1 MNRYHIRIDGIVPS
15 KSYTYQELV
24 TMGLFDL
31 DDKSMNGI
39 EIKNTMHSLFSP
51 LKSYN
56 FPERQS
62 SRSRLGHI
70 DEYGQIHINTTSKS
84 GRNKGAYIDEYGQIV
99 RPSVTNTPRPASS
112 NTQTS
117 SPRANSSSEGCWDIF
132 LKIVEIAIAIG
143 VLVAIF
149 S

>member
-15 KSYTYQELV
+15 KLYTYQELV

-31 DDKSMNGI
+31 DEKSMNGI
-39 EIKNTMHSLFSP
+39 EIKNAMHSLFSP

-56 FPERQS
+56 FPERQPSS
-62 SRSRLGHI
+62 SRSGYI
-70 DEYGQIHINTTSKS
+70 DEYGQIHMNTTSKS

-99 RPSVTNTPRPASS
+99 RPNVTNTSRPASS

-117 SPRANSSSEGCWDIF
+117 SPRTNSSSEGCWDII
-132 LKIVEIAIAIG
+132 LKMVGIAIAIG
-143 VLVAIF
+143 VLIEIF